1 MQETGEVNIH
11 KTVVKHKA
19 NSEEKKKSEEKNIF
33 INLSIKTNIESY
45 L

>member
-19 NSEEKKKSEEKNIF
+19 NSEEKKNQRKKIF
-33 INLSIKTNIESY
+33 S
-45 L
+45 

>member
-1 MQETGEVNIH
+1 MQETGKVNIY

-19 NSEEKKKSEEKNIF
+19 NWEEKKSEEKNIF
-33 INLSIKTNIESY
+33 INLSIKTNTESY

>member
-19 NSEEKKKSEEKNIF
+19 NSEEKKIRGKKYFHKSFNKN
-33 INLSIKTNIESY
+33 KY
-45 L
+45 

>member
-1 MQETGEVNIH
+1 MQETGEVNIY

-19 NSEEKKKSEEKNIF
+19 NSEEKNQRKKNIF
-33 INLSIKTNIESY
+33 INLSIKTNTESY